1 MDYEQEKK
9 ELDELL
15 RQSKQDF
22 IQYRDQNNKRYN
34 EASTIEQKA
43 KIHAELEARR
53 QVFLENQDTL
63 KRNFEAGYNA
73 NVEAEK
79 LKVRA
84 ERAVETE
91 KLNKKLLPDYE
102 EHESAAN
109 ADIIRELDEIKRK
122 EALIREQ
129 NRNRSIGRKL

>member
-1 MDYEQEKK
+1 M
-9 ELDELL
+9 
-15 RQSKQDF
+15 
-22 IQYRDQNNKRYN
+22 
-34 EASTIEQKA
+34 
-43 KIHAELEARR
+43 
-53 QVFLENQDTL
+53 

-91 KLNKKLLPDYE
+91 KMNKKLFPDYE
-102 EHESAAN
+102 ERERAAN
-109 ADIIRELDEIKRK
+109 VDLLKELEEIKRK